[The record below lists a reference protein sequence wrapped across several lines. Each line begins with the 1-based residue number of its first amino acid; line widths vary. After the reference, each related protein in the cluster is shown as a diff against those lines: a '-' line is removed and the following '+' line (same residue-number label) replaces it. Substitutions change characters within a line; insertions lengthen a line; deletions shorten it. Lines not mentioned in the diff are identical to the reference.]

1 MSVPLTK
8 SETVSETVTDS
19 STQSPPAAAEHMIRL
34 TVRDD
39 GICIL
44 TFDRPNSSANVFD
57 LRTLDELAGELDF
70 IERQTKIKGIIL
82 ISSKPSIFIAGLD
95 LNLLRENATP
105 AEVRALIERGQ
116 AVMNRVAA
124 LPMPTV
130 AAIHGA
136 AVGGGCEIC
145 LACDY
150 RVASPDRATKIG
162 LPETKIG
169 LLPAWGGST
178 RLPRLIGLP
187 KALEIILGGKTVAA
201 KQALKLGMIDEI
213 VPAENLAAAAAKK
226 IRAGKPQRKNHW
238 LTNNFLAAT

>member
-70 IERQTKIKGIIL
+70 IERQTKIKGVIL
-82 ISSKPSIFIAGLD
+82 ISAKPSIFIAGLD
-95 LNLLRENATP
+95 LNLLRESTSP

-124 LPMPTV
+124 LSMPTV

-150 RVASPDRATKIG
+150 RIASPDRATSIG

-187 KALEIILGGKTVAA
+187 KALGIILGGKTLPAR
-201 KQALKLGMIDEI
+201 QALRMGIVDELSP
-213 VPAENLAAAAAKK
+213 VEYHLESAARL
-226 IRAGKPQRKNHW
+226 IQRGKPHRP
-238 LTNNFLAAT
+238 